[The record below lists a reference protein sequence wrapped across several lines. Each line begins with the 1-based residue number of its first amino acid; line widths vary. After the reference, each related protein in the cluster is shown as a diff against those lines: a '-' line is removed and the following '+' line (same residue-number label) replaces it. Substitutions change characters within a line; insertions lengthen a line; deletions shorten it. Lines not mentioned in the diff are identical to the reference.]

1 MMWKKNKRCLL
12 GRWLTIINLPHR
24 PKKMVYDEIIELKKR
39 VQLLVYEQQLH
50 PVFFVSASVNAAV
63 Y

>member
-1 MMWKKNKRCLL
+1 M
-12 GRWLTIINLPHR
+12 TIINLPHR